1 MKVVDNAIAVI
12 VIADVISIVVVVIL
26 QMIGTASVVAIDADI
41 LLVVEGIVVAAA
53 VGVLVFVV
61 VDFHAS
67 AVEAV
72 VVVVGAVVDITV
84 AAVDVVV
91 DVDVFVLSDGL
102 KNMELIGSTGGGAVS
117 VINSINL
124 SRPLLGKKSLY
135 RDRG

>member
-1 MKVVDNAIAVI
+1 MIDTAI
-12 VIADVISIVVVVIL
+12 
-26 QMIGTASVVAIDADI
+26 VVAIDADI

-53 VGVLVFVV
+53 IGVLVVVV
-61 VDFHAS
+61 VDIHAA
-67 AVEAV
+67 AVEVV
-72 VVVVGAVVDITV
+72 VVVVGAAVDITV

-91 DVDVFVLSDGL
+91 DVDVVVLSDGL